1 MITHPVYLLVSLGLA
16 LAALGSGL
24 WSASR
29 AATGVRVVGQHPG
42 WQGLGLALVI
52 AGLGLGLSGPRWG
65 RPEVAQLTVQV
76 VLDASKSMAVK
87 DAGGRSRFDAAEA
100 FLDRMWS
107 SPTPGAAWGLDA
119 LTGDIVPLLPPGED
133 RTLLRETLL
142 AVKPGDI
149 GAPGSSFGRG
159 LEQVSGEVDKGRPAI
174 VLLLTDGEETWESES
189 DAAMRAI
196 AALKKAK
203 LPLYAIQFGGESPQ
217 PVPGAT
223 AADGKDPNAK
233 ELTSA
238 ARPAFL
244 KQLCEGSGG
253 RVLTTP
259 EEVRALA
266 EGLMQGTVA
275 LPASRSPK
283 PAHPEAGAWVALL
296 GFALWI
302 IGAGKPMPAWRLAL
316 LLPFLFMAAPAKAQP
331 ASVKAWLA
339 QRALDNN
346 DLAAARRWAPDDDR
360 PNHRLLAAAIALR
373 SNQPA
378 MALQRLAPLMTA
390 GVQRPVPPWRAP
402 ALLMAARAQKEL
414 GKVEDA
420 KTLLTRLLLESPGQ
434 MDAAWDLQSLTPD
447 PTPPPPPDPKNPP
460 PPPPMRPSMGA
471 QKDEL
476 EGRQIR
482 MPKSPQNPKGV
493 KDI

>member
-1 MITHPVYLLVSLGLA
+1 MITHPAILLAGLGLA
-16 LAALGSGL
+16 LAALVSGL

-29 AATGVRVVGQHPG
+29 AASGVRVVGQHPG
-42 WQGLGLALVI
+42 WQGLGLALVL

-87 DAGGRSRFDAAEA
+87 DAGGRARFDAAEA
-100 FLDRMWS
+100 FLDRLWS
-107 SPTPGAAWGLDA
+107 EPTPGAAWGLDA
-119 LTGDIVPLLPPGED
+119 LTGDLVPLLPPGED

-159 LEQVSGEVDKGRPAI
+159 LEQVCGEVDKGRPAI

-189 DAAMRAI
+189 DASQRAL

-203 LPLYAIQFGGESPQ
+203 LPLYAVRFGGEASQ

-223 AADGKDPNAK
+223 GADGK
-233 ELTSA
+233 EMMSA

-244 KQLCEGSGG
+244 QQLCEGSGG
-253 RVLTTP
+253 RLLTTP
-259 EEVRALA
+259 EETRALA
-266 EGLMQGTVA
+266 AGLMQGTVA

-283 PAHPEAGAWVALL
+283 PLHPEAGAWLALL
-296 GFALWI
+296 GFGLWI
-302 IGAGKPMPAWRLAL
+302 VGAGKPMPGWRLAL
-316 LLPFLFMAAPAKAQP
+316 LLPFLLMASPVKAQP

-339 QRALDNN
+339 QRALDSN
-346 DLAAARRWAPDDDR
+346 DLAGAQRWVPDDDR
-360 PNHRLLAAAIALR
+360 PDHRLLAAAIALR
-373 SNQPA
+373 AERPA
-378 MALQRLAPLMTA
+378 DALQRLAPLLTP
-390 GVQRPVPPWRAP
+390 GVPRPLPAWRAP
-402 ALLMAARAQKEL
+402 ALLMAARAQKMM

-434 MDAAWDLQSLTPD
+434 MDAAWDLQALSPD

>member
-1 MITHPVYLLVSLGLA
+1 MITHPLILLAAGALA

-24 WSASR
+24 WSAAR
-29 AATGVRVVGQHPG
+29 AASGVRVVGQHPG
-42 WQGLGLALVI
+42 WQGAGLALVI

-65 RPEVAQLTVQV
+65 KPDVAQLTVQV
-76 VLDASKSMAVK
+76 LVDSSRSMGVK
-87 DAGGRSRFDAAEA
+87 DANGVARLDAATS
-100 FLDRMWS
+100 FLDRLWS
-107 SPTPGAAWGLDA
+107 APTPGAAWGLDA
-119 LTGDIVPLLPPGED
+119 LTGDLVPLLPPGED

-142 AVKPGDI
+142 ALKPGDL

-159 LEQVSGEVDKGRPAI
+159 LEQACNEVDKGRPAI
-174 VLLLTDGEETWESES
+174 ILLLSDGEETWESES
-189 DAAMRAI
+189 DASMRAL

-203 LPLYAIQFGGESPQ
+203 LPLYAVALGGTAPQ
-217 PVPGAT
+217 AVPGAT
-223 AADGKDPNAK
+223 AADGK

-253 RVLTTP
+253 RLVTTP
-259 EEVRALA
+259 EELRTLVT
-266 EGLMQGTVA
+266 GLMEGTVA

-283 PAHPEAGAWVALL
+283 PAHPEAGAWIALL
-296 GFALWI
+296 GFALWLL
-302 IGAGKPMPAWRLAL
+302 GAGRPMPAWRLAL
-316 LLPFLFMAAPAKAQP
+316 LLPFLFFASPMKAQP

-339 QRALDNN
+339 QRALDNG
-346 DLAAARRWAPDDDR
+346 DLASAERWAPLDDAPD
-360 PNHRLLAAAIALR
+360 HRLLAAAISLR
-373 SNQPA
+373 ANRPA
-378 MALQRLAPLMTA
+378 DALQRLAPLMTS
-390 GVQRPVPPWRAP
+390 GVQRPVPAWRAP

-414 GKVEDA
+414 GRADEA
-420 KTLLTRLLLESPGQ
+420 KALLTRLLLESPGQ
-434 MDAAWDLQSLTPD
+434 MDAGWDLQALTPD
-447 PTPPPPPDPKNPP
+447 PSPPPPPDPKNPP

>member
-1 MITHPVYLLVSLGLA
+1 MITHPVILLIAGVLA
-16 LAALGSGL
+16 LLALGFGL
-24 WSASR
+24 WSAAR

-42 WQGLGLALVI
+42 WQGLGIALVI

-65 RPEVAQLTVQV
+65 KPDVAQLTVQV

-87 DAGGRSRFDAAEA
+87 DAEGRSRFDAAEA
-100 FLDRMWS
+100 FLDHMWS

-119 LTGDIVPLLPPGED
+119 LTGDLVPLLPPGED

-142 AVKPGDI
+142 AVKPGDL

-159 LEQVSGEVDKGRPAI
+159 LEQVCGEVDKGRPAV
-174 VLLLTDGEETWESES
+174 VLLLSDGEETWESDS
-189 DAAMRAI
+189 DASRRAL

-203 LPLYAIQFGGESPQ
+203 LPLYAVVFGGAAPQ

-223 AADGKDPNAK
+223 GADGK
-233 ELTSA
+233 EQTSA

-244 KQLCEGSGG
+244 KQLCEASGG
-253 RVLTTP
+253 KLLTTP
-259 EEVRALA
+259 EETRALMA
-266 EGLMQGTVA
+266 GLMQGTVA

-283 PAHPEAGAWVALL
+283 PVHPESGAWLALL

-302 IGAGKPMPAWRLAL
+302 VGAGKPMPAWRLAL
-316 LLPFLFMAAPAKAQP
+316 LLPFLFMASPVRAQP
-331 ASVKAWLA
+331 AAVKAWLA

-346 DLAAARRWAPDDDR
+346 DLAKARRWAPTDDAPD
-360 PNHRLLAAAIALR
+360 HRLLAAAIALR

-378 MALQRLAPLMTA
+378 DALQRLAPLTTQ
-390 GVQRPVPPWRAP
+390 GVPRPLPAWRAP

-414 GKVEDA
+414 GKMDDA
-420 KTLLTRLLLESPGQ
+420 KALLTRLLLESPGQ
-434 MDAAWDLQSLTPD
+434 MDASWDLQALTPD